1 MMAWTKV
8 IEMERS
14 QDIWDIFWIN
24 NGQLLVM
31 L

>member
-14 QDIWDIFWIN
+14 QDILDIFWIN

>member
-14 QDIWDIFWIN
+14 QDIWDILWIN